1 MQFQTLCE
9 DLETFETLQEHIKE
23 YIKPYWYWYILQHGK
38 STQFQTLCED
48 LETLQE
54 DIKEHYFGTFYSKE
68 SQHRHCMMNIW
79 KCLKH
84 SRKTVEYFRNCL
96 KILFDQF
103 GARCFL
109 HASRLFFSGSF

>member
-1 MQFQTLCE
+1 MFCVIYTSNITLVE
-9 DLETFETLQEHIKE
+9 
-23 YIKPYWYWYILQHGK
+23 HGK

-54 DIKEHYFGTFYSKE
+54 HIKEHYFGTFYSKE

-79 KCLKH
+79 KD
-84 SRKTVEYFRNCL
+84 SRNTVEYFRNCL

-103 GARCFL
+103 GASSTP
-109 HASRLFFSGSF
+109 AGSSSVEVFKSEN